1 MNNTVSNT
9 YIKFMENMEPY
20 IKKFPFILGIL
31 VGLLFLLAAV
41 FKWNFL
47 LNPNSS
53 NFMISIYEVF
63 GEMGVR
69 IITGILGIVIIIG
82 SVIIFIV
89 KK

>member
-1 MNNTVSNT
+1 MNNNVSNT

-53 NFMISIYEVF
+53 NFMISIYELF
-63 GEMGVR
+63 GEMGIR
-69 IITGILGIVIIIG
+69 IITGILGIIIMI
-82 SVIIFIV
+82 SSLIILIV

>member
-1 MNNTVSNT
+1 MNNNVSNT

-31 VGLLFLLAAV
+31 AGLLFLLAAV

-47 LNPNSS
+47 LNPNNS
-53 NFMISIYEVF
+53 NFMISIYELF

-69 IITGILGIVIIIG
+69 IITGILGIIIMIG
-82 SVIIFIV
+82 SLIILIV